1 VPHVAVYDPY
11 SSCTAKEKRME
22 VEIRA
27 NEKKTIRRLNSMPL
41 SLVAQ
46 RAEHVKCRVAT
57 AEPDT

>member
-1 VPHVAVYDPY
+1 
-11 SSCTAKEKRME
+11 ME